1 MEWNLFNYE
10 EILNKPK
17 VQKKKYIEKEYREY
31 IIENFKADYTNKVF
45 FNIVLD
51 RYFSGHDWYEQEIEP
66 KEQLAYF

>member
-17 VQKKKYIEKEYREY
+17 VQKKKYTEKEYREY

-45 FNIVLD
+45 FNDLHLERVEE
-51 RYFSGHDWYEQEIEP
+51 WV
-66 KEQLAYF
+66 KN